1 MQKNKKKVQNIQ
13 QEKEQEQEQE
23 QEQEKEQEQEQ
34 EKEQGKKK
42 EQETEEEHYQI
53 TGKTL
58 LLLESLMEY
67 YSKNIHILTSIITQ
81 KNTLSL
87 RILDWLVTNYAKKHN
102 VVYTIRKNNTNSNFN
117 IYLDYKNQ
125 LKAYSKKYFDPF
137 CRRERILIDIQDL
150 SWKIINNVNKPKTN
164 ENQLITT
171 VGQLNFFK
179 WFIENNV
186 LNYAIENIENIDK
199 DMIETLNNSKKQ
211 TKRKELSK
219 SASRCIC
226 FYDSKIV
233 VNFG

>member
-1 MQKNKKKVQNIQ
+1 MQKNEKKVQNIKQ
-13 QEKEQEQEQE
+13 KKEKEKEK
-23 QEQEKEQEQEQ
+23 EKEQEQEQ
-34 EKEQGKKK
+34 EKEQ
-42 EQETEEEHYQI
+42 ETEEEHYKI

-87 RILDWLVTNYAKKHN
+87 RILDWLVTNYAKKYN

-150 SWKIINNVNKPKTN
+150 SWKIINNGNKQKTN

-186 LNYAIENIENIDK
+186 LNYAIENIEHIDK

-226 FYDSKIV
+226 SYDSKIV